1 MSQFHDLQMTGPE
14 LDDRLAQVLTNEQAI
29 GDETEAR
36 QQADQTLQGNIDAKA
51 NASDVYTKTEA
62 DDTIDAAVLVEKER
76 AEGVEATKA
85 NASDVYTKTEA
96 DDTIDAAVMVEKTRA
111 EGAEA
116 QLDNQ
121 IVFNDAEL
129 SLVADPDIVKLNVGA
144 NITFPAESSVA
155 AHRAIMQGAH
165 IIKEGDG
172 TSLSTTHALIP
183 EALGVTTFIA
193 IFTKNGLSRAV
204 TKDVYSVYP
213 VLYGAGAT
221 YAAAVSEKIILDPKG
236 KYNITASAG
245 DYIWLCIPAS
255 MTIDQVLMGSVEMQF
270 NEPDTTTLAGYKI
283 YRSTEAY
290 QAGTYEIEIV

>member
-1 MSQFHDLQMTGPE
+1 MSQYHDLQMTGPE

-29 GDETEAR
+29 GEETEAR

-51 NASDVYTKTEA
+51 NV
-62 DDTIDAAVLVEKER
+62 
-76 AEGVEATKA
+76 
-85 NASDVYTKTEA
+85 SDVYTKTEA

-144 NITFPAESSVA
+144 NITFVAESSVA
-155 AHRAIMQGAH
+155 AHIVIMQGAH

-204 TKDVYSVYP
+204 TKDVYSVSP
-213 VLYGAGAT
+213 ALYGAGAT
-221 YAAAVSEKIILDPKG
+221 YAAAVSEKIVLDPKG